1 MGHPGGLNMGQN
13 GVRIGSKHAN
23 FPINND
29 KRLKTRNEYL
39 FLMRNLM
46 LVLISRKI
54 KNLTHLGSPQG
65 SKWGQNGVKHANF
78 SINHDKNL
86 KTRTQ

>member
-1 MGHPGGLNMGQN
+1 MLVLISRKIQNLTLFGGSRDLNRGQN
-13 GVRIGSKHAN
+13 WVRIGSEHAH

-29 KRLKTRNEYL
+29 KRLKTRIEYL

-54 KNLTHLGSPQG
+54 QNLTHLGSPRGSKLG
-65 SKWGQNGVKHANF
+65 SKWG
-78 SINHDKNL
+78 
-86 KTRTQ
+86 KTC